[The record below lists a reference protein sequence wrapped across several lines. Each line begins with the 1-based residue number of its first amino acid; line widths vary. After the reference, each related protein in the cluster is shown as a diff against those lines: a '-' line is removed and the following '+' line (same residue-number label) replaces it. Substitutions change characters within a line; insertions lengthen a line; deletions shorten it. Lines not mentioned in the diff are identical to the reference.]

1 MPATSAGL
9 FRNFLPS
16 PPVCKS
22 FIPDFGRF
30 SNVEFCVRAKV
41 DASGRKPVDNDDK
54 RTHSGEKGFSFHF
67 TSQNKRLTIGEARCI
82 GVNNE

>member
-1 MPATSAGL
+1 M
-9 FRNFLPS
+9 
-16 PPVCKS
+16 
-22 FIPDFGRF
+22 
-30 SNVEFCVRAKV
+30 EFCVRAKV